1 MITNL
6 YTIAKSEL
14 TDDIKAYTKVITYF
28 SYILIYPFLD
38 IIFKKLYIYKSGI
51 FFNTLNVQFVLDT
64 LILIVIILRICD
76 SDTNFL
82 NSFNKLDSIE
92 KFEENDYVKFS
103 YYLAAMLILL
113 WVKVV
118 QDLKFSEKLGPLIRI
133 VEHIVIEVFNF
144 GVILTIEVFVTGS
157 LANLLFALD
166 NINFE
171 YRSLQNS
178 ILLMFSAI
186 INQFSYNFDEI
197 NAVSN

>member
-1 MITNL
+1 M
-6 YTIAKSEL
+6 
-14 TDDIKAYTKVITYF
+14 
-28 SYILIYPFLD
+28 
-38 IIFKKLYIYKSGI
+38 
-51 FFNTLNVQFVLDT
+51 NVQFVLDT